1 MKLEEDLTFS
11 LADYCEVDG
20 ESASPA
26 SVVDRVLQRLR
37 AVHPRGLTRSDLA
50 SDPLCGGSV
59 AAIRKALQR
68 LVSRGLLRVE
78 EAPRSRGAG
87 SAPNMYLAV
96 LSRDMSRSVCPNDL
110 KPLQTLKNKV
120 GQGLEVSPLKQGDLG
135 DPGTHRAEAAE
146 KPANEGDTPLPCP
159 TEKTSDANGSGPVG
173 QDLHISPRGKRTP
186 EELRALMESAAKV
199 WD

>member
-68 LVSRGLLRVE
+68 LVSRGLVAVE
-78 EAPRSRGAG
+78 EAPRSRDAG

-96 LSRDMSRSVCPNDL
+96 LSRDMSRSVCPSSL
-110 KPLQTLKNKV
+110 KPLQTLENQV
-120 GQGLEVSPLKQGDLG
+120 GQGLEVSHIKEVDLG
-135 DPGTHRAEAAE
+135 ALGTLGAEAAK
-146 KPANEGDTPLPCP
+146 KPANKGDTPLPCP
-159 TEKTSDANGSGPVG
+159 TKETSDSSGFGQVG
-173 QDLHISPRGKRTP
+173 QDLHISPRGERTS